1 MIESRWEWRHVP
13 IELSERLQT
22 PEQKEVFGMI
32 HSGMSQPE
40 IAKERGISI
49 RNICSSVSRIKKS
62 LRASGYDPENSMTLV
77 SPEPQVLKGRTALVK
92 VQADGTETVAMYWN
106 KTEKS
111 RQELGLEILAEKLA
125 SSIVAY
131 KPQKPAKATHISDLM
146 AAIFIGDAHIG
157 MYAYQPETR
166 HSDFN
171 VDIATAQLRE
181 AIDNL
186 IDRAPA
192 CETGLLCDVGD
203 FMHADTSH
211 NKTFSGTELDV
222 DTRYERILDMAALVM
237 SYAIDRML
245 KRFKRVL
252 VVIVKGNHNP
262 NAAVAVQKIVGAY
275 YRDEKRVDVLRTSSH
290 FHYVEWGKWLIGFN
304 HGDKIKAQKL
314 PGIMA
319 RDQSEAWGRTSSR
332 MWALGHFHHQN
343 VLELDGCVVQK
354 FAALP
359 PPDGWHSTM
368 GYSSVQAMQM
378 IIFKKQGGKHST
390 LIYELDRPAQ
400 QPDLRIP

>member
-1 MIESRWEWRHVP
+1 MQSSWEWRKVP
-13 IELSERLQT
+13 VELADRLPT
-22 PEQKEVFGMI
+22 PEQKQIFGMMQ
-32 HSGMSQPE
+32 SGMTQPQM
-40 IAKERGISI
+40 ASERGISL
-49 RNICSSVSRIKKS
+49 RNTVSAISRIKKN
-62 LRASGYDPENSMTLV
+62 LRAAGYDPENHMTLV
-77 SPEPQVLKGRTALVK
+77 SPEPQAIKGRTALVK
-92 VQADGTETVAMYWN
+92 VGTDGTETVAMYWN

-111 RQELGLEILAEKLA
+111 RQETGLEMLADKLA
-125 SSIVAY
+125 AQIAPY
-131 KPQKPAKATHISDLM
+131 KPSKQIKTKHITELM

-171 VDIATAQLRE
+171 VDLATAQLRE

-186 IDRAPA
+186 IDRSPA
-192 CETGLLCDVGD
+192 CEIGLLCDVGD

-211 NKTFSGTELDV
+211 NKTFSGTDLDV

-237 SYAIDRML
+237 RYAIDRML
-245 KRFKRVL
+245 SKFKRII
-252 VVIVKGNHNP
+252 VVVVKGNHNP
-262 NAAVAVQKIVGAY
+262 NAAVAVQKIISAFY
-275 YRDEKRVDVLRTSSH
+275 HADNRVEILRTASY
-290 FHYVEWGKWLIGFN
+290 FHYIEWGKWLIGFN
-304 HGDKIKAQKL
+304 HGDKIKATKL

-319 RDQSEAWGRTSSR
+319 RDQSEAWGRTTSR

-359 PPDGWHSTM
+359 PPDGWHSSM
-368 GYSSVQAMQM
+368 GYSSIQAMQM

-390 LIYELDRPAQ
+390 LIYELDRQTQ
-400 QPDLRIP
+400 QPDLRIK